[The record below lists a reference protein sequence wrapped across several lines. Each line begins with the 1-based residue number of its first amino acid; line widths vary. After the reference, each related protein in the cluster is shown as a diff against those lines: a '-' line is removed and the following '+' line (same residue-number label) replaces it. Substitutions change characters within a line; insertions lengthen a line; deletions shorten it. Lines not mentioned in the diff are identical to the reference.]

1 MYFRRGAGFVA
12 ALLVSAGLSAGCSSK
27 TYRDINYG
35 SDLGRGWAPE
45 AGTLDEDGGAA
56 RSDGDGDGD
65 GAAGSDGGGTGGVG
79 TGGASGSGG
88 VAGDAGPADGGDDA
102 ADALDNS

>member
-12 ALLVSAGLSAGCSSK
+12 ALLVSAGLAAGCSST

-35 SDLGRGWAPE
+35 SDLGRGWVPE
-45 AGTLDEDGGAA
+45 AGPLDADGGAA
-56 RSDGDGDGD
+56 GSTGAD
-65 GAAGSDGGGTGGVG
+65 GAAPDGTGGGGTGGAG
-79 TGGASGSGG
+79 GSGG
-88 VAGDAGPADGGDDA
+88 GAGDAGPADGGDDA